1 VVRAV
6 VGKAVRLD
14 FSDAK
19 ADAAVPELLTEEV
32 AGDVEGIARVE
43 LARE

>member
-6 VGKAVRLD
+6 VRVPIGLD

-43 LARE
+43 LTRE